1 MPDVLARCTWY
12 CSIAT
17 KPHQTLPTPKKN
29 THTQKYRKTMVN
41 MIGYLSTLGLNRKL
55 HSSLQFNDKFQ
66 NRWM

>member
-29 THTQKYRKTMVN
+29 THTEIQKNYGQHDR
-41 MIGYLSTLGLNRKL
+41 ISLNLRIEQKVAFEFAI
-55 HSSLQFNDKFQ
+55 Q
-66 NRWM
+66 